1 MSRLEFTRQRL
12 IGMVNRISTIEELQE
27 IIDSLYLKEQEKERE
42 LKEQKKD
49 AGLKPNNKNGK
60 AI

>member
-12 IGMVNRISTIEELQE
+12 IGMINRISTIDELQE

-42 LKEQKKD
+42 EKERKKEEQKKS
-49 AGLKPNNKNGK
+49 K
-60 AI
+60 

>member
-27 IIDSLYLKEQEKERE
+27 IIDTLYLKEQEKERE
-42 LKEQKKD
+42 LQEKKKEELLSKK
-49 AGLKPNNKNGK
+49 KK
-60 AI
+60 